1 MATIRQQQYLK
12 IREMKKMNKKAI
24 KDASKMADILT
35 PKEVQK
41 KYGWSYSTWRRRRE
55 ECQISPYKDA
65 IVIESQRRCH
75 VKAKRFEEFQEWKSQ
90 KLYNEQFGLA

>member
-1 MATIRQQQYLK
+1 
-12 IREMKKMNKKAI
+12 MNKKAI